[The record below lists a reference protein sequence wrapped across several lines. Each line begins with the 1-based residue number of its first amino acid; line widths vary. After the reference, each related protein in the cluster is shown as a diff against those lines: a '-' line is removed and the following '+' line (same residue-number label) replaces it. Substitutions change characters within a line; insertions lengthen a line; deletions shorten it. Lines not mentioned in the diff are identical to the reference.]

1 MTVGRTAQWAL
12 AIGVACAT
20 LSGLG
25 CGQDA
30 HTAAGGAYARE
41 VADAVPRV
49 ERAVGLRFK
58 QPPRVESRS
67 RADVRAFLEK
77 QFATSH
83 AVRDLAGTE
92 AAYKL
97 FGLLPD
103 TMHLRAEL
111 EDLLSEQIVG
121 FYDPKTKVL
130 YVVDG
135 APSTEVG
142 LVISHELVH
151 ALQDQYLNLDSLQ
164 SLEGDDDRES
174 AAQAVIEG
182 QAVYDQL
189 VAMAGNRNFIALV
202 PGGWDAVR
210 QQIRQNQD
218 AMPKFAN
225 APMLLQESLIF
236 PYLSGAEFMREFDVR
251 EPGKQPYGDMPT
263 STEQIMHPE
272 QAYFGHRDQPM
283 HVALPPPPG
292 GASRVRYDNDLGE
305 FGTRLFLYQH
315 LNDQPASIRG
325 ASGWGGDRYEVV
337 DTPKGPALVWVTVWD
352 SAVSAAQF
360 LDLLRQTVSHRYG
373 EHPARAIATTP
384 VEIDG
389 HPAVI

>member
-1 MTVGRTAQWAL
+1 MIADRATQWVLVVAL
-12 AIGVACAT
+12 AWVG
-20 LSGLG
+20 GLG
-25 CGQDA
+25 CSRDSQA
-30 HTAAGGAYARE
+30 VAGGPGTYARD
-41 VADAVPRV
+41 VADAIPRV
-49 ERAVGLRFK
+49 ERAVGLKFK
-58 QPPRVESRS
+58 RPPRVESRS
-67 RADVRAFLEK
+67 KAEVRDFLEK

-92 AAYKL
+92 QAYKL

-103 TMHLRAEL
+103 SMHLRAEL

-130 YVVDG
+130 YIVDG
-135 APSTEVG
+135 APATEVG
-142 LVISHELVH
+142 LVVSHELVH

-164 SLEGDDDRES
+164 SIEGDDDRQS

-202 PGGWDAVR
+202 PGGWDGVR

-236 PYLSGAEFMREFDVR
+236 PYLSGAEFMRDFDVH
-251 EPGKQPYGDMPT
+251 EPGKQPYGDLPT
-263 STEQIMHPE
+263 STEQILHPDK
-272 QAYFGHRDQPM
+272 AYFGHRDQPLR
-283 HVALPPPPG
+283 VTLPPPPG
-292 GASRVRYDNDLGE
+292 GPSRVRYDNNLGE
-305 FGTRLFLYQH
+305 FETRLFLYQH
-315 LNDQPASIRG
+315 LDDQPAAVRG

-337 DTPKGPALVWVTVWD
+337 DTPRG
-352 SAVSAAQF
+352 
-360 LDLLRQTVSHRYG
+360 RGG
-373 EHPARAIATTP
+373 EGGGRRWC
-384 VEIDG
+384 G
-389 HPAVI
+389 